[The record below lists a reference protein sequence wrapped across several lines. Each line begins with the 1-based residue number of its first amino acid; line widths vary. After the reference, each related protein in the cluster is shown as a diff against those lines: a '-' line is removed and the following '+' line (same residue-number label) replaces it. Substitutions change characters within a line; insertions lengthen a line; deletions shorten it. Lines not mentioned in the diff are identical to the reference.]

1 MRECWHY
8 RPEER
13 PTFSEI
19 VQHLDRLVS
28 ITSNEEYLDL
38 GLPLLETPPSSD
50 DESDDNDDN
59 DHDGC
64 ERVRMYPFNHHHLH
78 SHTTESTFWAG
89 KKKRRLKVL

>member
-50 DESDDNDDN
+50 DDEEDD
-59 DHDGC
+59 DGLDETDGRQA
-64 ERVRMYPFNHHHLH
+64 ERMRMYPFSHHHFSH
-78 SHTTESTFWAG
+78 HTTESSF
-89 KKKRRLKVL
+89 

>member
-50 DESDDNDDN
+50 DESEDNDN
-59 DHDGC
+59 DGC
-64 ERVRMYPFNHHHLH
+64 ERVRMYPFNHH
-78 SHTTESTFWAG
+78 SHTTESTF
-89 KKKRRLKVL
+89 